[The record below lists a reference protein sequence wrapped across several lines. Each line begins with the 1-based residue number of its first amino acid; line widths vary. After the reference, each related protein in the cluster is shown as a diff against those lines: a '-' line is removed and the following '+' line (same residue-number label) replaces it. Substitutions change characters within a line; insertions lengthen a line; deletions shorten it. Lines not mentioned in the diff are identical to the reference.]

1 MRFQKF
7 TQYWKEAA
15 EESLVKLVCGQRKRK
30 THSWWD
36 EEVKEAIKRR
46 KQACRDHT
54 KCRNLHERFPDMV
67 TEKTVKEKWADS
79 LKQKGIA
86 KDVVRKK
93 REEEREAVLE
103 EARLGGDTTALFSGK
118 EQKR

>member
-1 MRFQKF
+1 
-7 TQYWKEAA
+7 
-15 EESLVKLVCGQRKRK
+15 
-30 THSWWD
+30 
-36 EEVKEAIKRR
+36 
-46 KQACRDHT
+46 
-54 KCRNLHERFPDMV
+54 MV
-67 TEKTVKEKWADS
+67 TKKTVKEKWADY

-118 EQKR
+118 EQKG

>member
-1 MRFQKF
+1 
-7 TQYWKEAA
+7 
-15 EESLVKLVCGQRKRK
+15 
-30 THSWWD
+30 
-36 EEVKEAIKRR
+36 
-46 KQACRDHT
+46 
-54 KCRNLHERFPDMV
+54 MV

-103 EARLGGDTTALFSGK
+103 EARLEGDTTALFSGK